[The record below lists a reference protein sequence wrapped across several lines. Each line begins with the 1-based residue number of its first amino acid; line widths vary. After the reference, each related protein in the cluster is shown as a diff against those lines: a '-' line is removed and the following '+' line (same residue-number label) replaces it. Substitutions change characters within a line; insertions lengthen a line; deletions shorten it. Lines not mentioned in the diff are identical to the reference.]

1 MLLRLILITSRIFN
15 ASLTASQ
22 TRQWIRTNCLNV
34 SALLLPLLL
43 QLLLLLPV
51 TTRENGMG
59 IPARDQLQF
68 SHRFSSERLT
78 VIRVPV
84 STPQA
89 ATGRVDIEGTSQSVT
104 TATDTTVAS
113 VTRVAVKDASRWVM
127 RPRIVGALGLRIRI
141 SSSHKHSR
149 ISNRATRDV
158 FIVALKVTSKD
169 TALS

>member
-1 MLLRLILITSRIFN
+1 MTTSRLFN
-15 ASLTASQ
+15 ASLIASQ
-22 TRQWIRTNCLNV
+22 IRQWIRTDCLNV

-43 QLLLLLPV
+43 LLHLLLPV

-59 IPARDQLQF
+59 ILARDQLQF

-84 STPQA
+84 STLQA
-89 ATGRVDIEGTSQSVT
+89 ATGRADIEGTSQSAT
-104 TATDTTVAS
+104 TVTDTTVAS

-127 RPRIVGALGLRIRI
+127 RPKIVEALDLRIRI
-141 SSSHKHSR
+141 SSSHQHSR
-149 ISNRATRDV
+149 ISNRATGDV

-169 TALS
+169 TDLS